1 MMIKAPGRS
10 YDDGHS
16 HVEDLKEREEV
27 SVRMEEEP
35 LNSWHGLVS
44 YPK

>member
-1 MMIKAPGRS
+1 MIKAPGRS

-16 HVEDLKEREEV
+16 HVEDLKERKEV